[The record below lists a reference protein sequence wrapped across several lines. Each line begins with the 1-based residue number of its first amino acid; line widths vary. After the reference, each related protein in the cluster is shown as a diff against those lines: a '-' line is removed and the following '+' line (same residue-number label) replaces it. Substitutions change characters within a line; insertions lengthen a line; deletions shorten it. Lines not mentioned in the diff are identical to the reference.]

1 MIAIIII
8 IPIINNVLV
17 TKRDSGNVV
26 LLCFWYEPF
35 CHRHYYCQHHQIIT
49 TIIIIPKINT
59 VLVTEFDSG
68 KAPTLQ
74 HQKASALHLNAR
86 GQRLDSN
93 YEYLWLSASD
103 YFMLWLSACD
113 YHLILQV
120 EHSGVRPTY
129 QFKCLFNKFCCFQ
142 QCLLHEIKMYV
153 IKIKAQWS
161 TVEHGKTTNH
171 RNSSGTMLNWF
182 SFSMQY
188 MIFVA
193 WVEWL
198 SLEKY
203 NFLNE
208 YPMDIIHPSECEG
221 IPYICHFFYTGKFF
235 GE

>member
-1 MIAIIII
+1 MCLWLGGI
-8 IPIINNVLV
+8 
-17 TKRDSGNVV
+17 T
-26 LLCFWYEPF
+26 LLLIWTFLSSPSLSSSSSND
-35 CHRHYYCQHHQIIT
+35 HDRHNQII
-49 TIIIIPKINT
+49 TIIIIKKSRSSSSSPIINT
-59 VLVTEFDSG
+59 ALVTEFDSG

-103 YFMLWLSACD
+103 YFMLWLSASD

-171 RNSSGTMLNWF
+171 RNSSGTQCLTDFHFLCSTWF
-182 SFSMQY
+182 LLHG
-188 MIFVA
+188 
-193 WVEWL
+193 L
-198 SLEKY
+198 S
-203 NFLNE
+203 
-208 YPMDIIHPSECEG
+208 G
-221 IPYICHFFYTGKFF
+221 
-235 GE
+235 